1 MQPSNGLSRLLLL
14 IALLAPIVTATS
26 GDEVGHK
33 LARRLETV
41 LEPPVKE
48 GPPAPTTIK
57 FPKTGTK
64 DAPVDGQDGKPHS
77 GPMIPLDGPPA
88 GSGAGV
94 PPEVGVS
101 GGVPSVDMSKPPPI
115 TGEHE
120 IVGLEGQEGVRK
132 EDSKV
137 IKLPSYLKYVS
148 AIDISDCQ

>member
-1 MQPSNGLSRLLLL
+1 MHLSRGLGRFLLFLNLL
-14 IALLAPIVTATS
+14 TPLALA
-26 GDEVGHK
+26 GDLPGK
-33 LARRLETV
+33 NLARRGEAV

-48 GPPAPTTIK
+48 GPLAPAPSKKPTS
-57 FPKTGTK
+57 GTK

-77 GPMIPLDGPPA
+77 GPMIPHSGPPA

-94 PPEVGVS
+94 PPEVGIS
-101 GGVPSVDMSKPPPI
+101 GGVSSVDMSKPPPV

-137 IKLPSYLKYVS
+137 LTLSWFFLT
-148 AIDISDCQ
+148 AH